1 MNFCGCLLQR
11 ILLANYCEATKSCLD
26 DPSGNDEDNTKSRSI
41 TADRHREQHSF
52 LRCCY
57 DCRRA
62 TIVVNVIGFVVA
74 LFFLLAQGSI
84 MMDKNS
90 EISHNALLAGMVIVS
105 VALVMNTI
113 EIYGAINYKTWA
125 VMV

>member
-1 MNFCGCLLQR
+1 
-11 ILLANYCEATKSCLD
+11 
-26 DPSGNDEDNTKSRSI
+26 
-41 TADRHREQHSF
+41 
-52 LRCCY
+52 
-57 DCRRA
+57 
-62 TIVVNVIGFVVA
+62 VVNVIGFVVA